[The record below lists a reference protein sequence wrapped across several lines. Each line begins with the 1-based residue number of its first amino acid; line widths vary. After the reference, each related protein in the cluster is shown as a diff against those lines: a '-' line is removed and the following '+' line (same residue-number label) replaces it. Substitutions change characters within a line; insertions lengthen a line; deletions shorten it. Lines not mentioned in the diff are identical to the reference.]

1 MKEERMTFKVTN
13 DEGQEVECEALFT
26 FESDETKKH
35 YIAYT
40 DNSTD
45 EEGNIKVYASIFNPE
60 EENPTLLPIESDK
73 EWKIIE
79 TIFEQLQEEASK
91 QQEGNN
97 EQE

>member
-40 DNSTD
+40 DKNVEWTTPKYI
-45 EEGNIKVYASIFNPE
+45 EEG
-60 EENPTLLPIESDK
+60 L
-73 EWKIIE
+73 EW
-79 TIFEQLQEEASK
+79 LQK
-91 QQEGNN
+91 QQ
-97 EQE
+97 

>member
-26 FESDETKKH
+26 FESDETNKH

-40 DNSTD
+40 DNST
-45 EEGNIKVYASIFNPE
+45 E
-60 EENPTLLPIESDK
+60 EENPTLIPIETEK

-79 TIFEQLQEEASK
+79 TIFEQLQAEAGK
-91 QQEGNN
+91 QAEGDS
-97 EQE
+97 EQ